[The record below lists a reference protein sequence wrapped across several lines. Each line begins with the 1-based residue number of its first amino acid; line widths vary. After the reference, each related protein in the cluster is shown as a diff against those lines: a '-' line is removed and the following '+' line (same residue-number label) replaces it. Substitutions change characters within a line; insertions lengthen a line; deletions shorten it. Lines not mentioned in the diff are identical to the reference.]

1 MIFAIYNDAAK
12 LVTRGVSLREQ
23 TQVIRQ

>member
-1 MIFAIYNDAAK
+1 MIFASYTDAAK
-12 LVTRGVSLREQ
+12 LGTRGVSLREQ